1 MKVLVVGSG
10 AREHA
15 IIWRLSKDIN
25 VDEIICLGQNAGVSE
40 IAKTIQVD
48 IEDIEQIRE
57 IIIENN
63 PDLVVIGPEGP
74 LSNGITDVLSDENI
88 KVFGPTKSAAQIES
102 SKIFSKKL
110 MLDNNI
116 PTAYA
121 EFFNNAEKAI
131 SYGKNK
137 GFNNL
142 VIKADG
148 LAAGKGVF
156 LPSSNE
162 EMEEIIKM
170 LLVEKKL
177 GASGEM
183 ILLEDRIYGPEV
195 SVFSFTDGINF
206 STPIAICDYKRVHD
220 NDMGPNTGGMGCY
233 TPPEFWDESL
243 SNQIINKIISPTLNS
258 MNKNQ
263 TPFQGILYAGIM
275 ITESGPQVIE
285 FNCRFGDPECE
296 LIMPMFQGN
305 LSEVFLDIAN
315 QKFDS
320 KKVSWK
326 NKKGVCVVLCSGGY
340 PNSYKKGLEI
350 SGIDKIKYNLL
361 FHAGTKKTE
370 NKIITDGGRVLVLSN
385 LDENIMK
392 SRSNIYKEIDKIKFE
407 GSFYRK
413 DIGLRAENNE

>member
-1 MKVLVVGSG
+1 MK
-10 AREHA
+10 
-15 IIWRLSKDIN
+15 
-25 VDEIICLGQNAGVSE
+25 
-40 IAKTIQVD
+40 
-48 IEDIEQIRE
+48 
-57 IIIENN
+57 
-63 PDLVVIGPEGP
+63 
-74 LSNGITDVLSDENI
+74 
-88 KVFGPTKSAAQIES
+88 
-102 SKIFSKKL
+102 
-110 MLDNNI
+110 
-116 PTAYA
+116 
-121 EFFNNAEKAI
+121 
-131 SYGKNK
+131 
-137 GFNNL
+137 
-142 VIKADG
+142 
-148 LAAGKGVF
+148 
-156 LPSSNE
+156 
-162 EMEEIIKM
+162 
-170 LLVEKKL
+170 
-177 GASGEM
+177 
-183 ILLEDRIYGPEV
+183 
-195 SVFSFTDGINF
+195 
-206 STPIAICDYKRVHD
+206 
-220 NDMGPNTGGMGCY
+220 
-233 TPPEFWDESL
+233 
-243 SNQIINKIISPTLNS
+243 
-258 MNKNQ
+258 KNQ

-350 SGIDKIKYNLL
+350 SGIDKINYNLI
-361 FHAGTKKTE
+361 FHSGTKKIE

>member
-15 IIWRLSKDIN
+15 IIWRLSKDNN
-25 VDEIICLGQNAGVSE
+25 VDEIICLGENAGISE
-40 IAKTIQVD
+40 IAKTIEVD
-48 IEDIEQIRE
+48 IEDISLIRE
-57 IIIENN
+57 IIIDHN

-74 LSNGITDVLSDENI
+74 LSNGITDILSDENI
-88 KVFGPTKSAAQIES
+88 KVFGPTKNAAQIES

-110 MLDNNI
+110 MLDNDI

-195 SVFSFTDGINF
+195 SVFSFTDGTNF
-206 STPIAICDYKRVHD
+206 SRPIAICDYKRVHD
-220 NDMGPNTGGMGCY
+220 NDIGPNTGGMGCY
-233 TPPEFWDESL
+233 TPPEFWDEKL
-243 SNQIINKIISPTLNS
+243 SNQIIN
-258 MNKNQ
+258 
-263 TPFQGILYAGIM
+263 
-275 ITESGPQVIE
+275 
-285 FNCRFGDPECE
+285 
-296 LIMPMFQGN
+296 
-305 LSEVFLDIAN
+305 
-315 QKFDS
+315 
-320 KKVSWK
+320 
-326 NKKGVCVVLCSGGY
+326 
-340 PNSYKKGLEI
+340 
-350 SGIDKIKYNLL
+350 
-361 FHAGTKKTE
+361 
-370 NKIITDGGRVLVLSN
+370 
-385 LDENIMK
+385 
-392 SRSNIYKEIDKIKFE
+392 
-407 GSFYRK
+407 
-413 DIGLRAENNE
+413 

>member
-48 IEDIEQIRE
+48 IEDIAQIRE

-183 ILLEDRIYGPEV
+183 ILIGFMGLKL
-195 SVFSFTDGINF
+195 VFFLLLT
-206 STPIAICDYKRVHD
+206 
-220 NDMGPNTGGMGCY
+220 
-233 TPPEFWDESL
+233 E
-243 SNQIINKIISPTLNS
+243 QI
-258 MNKNQ
+258 
-263 TPFQGILYAGIM
+263 
-275 ITESGPQVIE
+275 
-285 FNCRFGDPECE
+285 
-296 LIMPMFQGN
+296 
-305 LSEVFLDIAN
+305 FLV
-315 QKFDS
+315 Q
-320 KKVSWK
+320 
-326 NKKGVCVVLCSGGY
+326 
-340 PNSYKKGLEI
+340 
-350 SGIDKIKYNLL
+350 
-361 FHAGTKKTE
+361 
-370 NKIITDGGRVLVLSN
+370 
-385 LDENIMK
+385 
-392 SRSNIYKEIDKIKFE
+392 
-407 GSFYRK
+407 
-413 DIGLRAENNE
+413 